1 MTGKNLK
8 NNPQNDLYKG
18 IRQKTINT
26 KKLRRLSMRAI
37 IILVHSCCKRKDE
50 VCPDAVVER

>member
-26 KKLRRLSMRAI
+26 KKKLRRLSMRAI

-50 VCPDAVVER
+50 VCPVL

>member
-50 VCPDAVVER
+50 VCPVL